1 MLLLLQSIEIGGFRS
16 TWSTQGTHFW
26 LPKVVRAPMFWIME
40 CPRHTCFE
48 LPEHSGHPCLSYQA
62 APSYHK
68 REWSALV
75 TQIKIMEHSGH
86 WKNKCPQCSGHYKN
100 YRQEHSS
107 NSNIE
112 SKDFFSTWSTP
123 GNHFL
128 TYRTA
133 PDTHVLN
140 CRSILGTNVLN
151 YQSAPSLN
159 DKEWRTLVTWIE
171 RTEHYGLSTFECL
184 EQYWKSLNM
193 GVLRF
198 LYFWVTG
205 VLRSFTEV
213 MLSQTYFEF
222 NSITSKLEIC
232 LHEIEVGFTED
243 FGFT

>member
-1 MLLLLQSIEIGGFRS
+1 
-16 TWSTQGTHFW
+16 
-26 LPKVVRAPMFWIME
+26 ME
-40 CPRHTCFE
+40 C
-48 LPEHSGHPCLSYQA
+48 SGHSN
-62 APSYHK
+62 K
-68 REWSALV
+68 DNGALC
-75 TQIKIMEHSGH
+75 H

>member
-40 CPRHTCFE
+40 CPRHTCFK

-86 WKNKCPQCSGHYKN
+86 CKNKCPQCSGHYKN

-133 PDTHVLN
+133 PDTHGLN

-205 VLRSFTEV
+205 VLHSFTE
-213 MLSQTYFEF
+213 
-222 NSITSKLEIC
+222 
-232 LHEIEVGFTED
+232 IEVDRVD
-243 FGFT
+243 FRLGSYFWLQFITHYTSL